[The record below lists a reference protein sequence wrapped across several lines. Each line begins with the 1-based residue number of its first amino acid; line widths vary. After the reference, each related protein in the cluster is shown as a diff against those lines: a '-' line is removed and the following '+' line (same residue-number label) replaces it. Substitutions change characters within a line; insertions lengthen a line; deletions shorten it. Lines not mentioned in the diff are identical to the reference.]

1 MSTSNKT
8 CSFWEFEQNKWRDTY
23 YSSVCFD
30 TCMSHMTCDRH
41 LNHIPWIGM
50 ASVYML
56 LLCLSELLSLRIL
69 VTCFFTFIRFASECV
84 LFFTCLTEFSVHDIT
99 AKMLYVCLAIRNAL
113 KIVIVWML
121 WSDTE
126 CLSLLFF
133 LRRKQNKNRSIYPNT
148 KAINIW

>member
-41 LNHIPWIGM
+41 LNHIPWIGVCLHVAVM
-50 ASVYML
+50 LVGIVVVTDFGDML
-56 LLCLSELLSLRIL
+56 LHFHSVCVWMCSL
-69 VTCFFTFIRFASECV
+69 
-84 LFFTCLTEFSVHDIT
+84 FTCLTEFSVHDIT